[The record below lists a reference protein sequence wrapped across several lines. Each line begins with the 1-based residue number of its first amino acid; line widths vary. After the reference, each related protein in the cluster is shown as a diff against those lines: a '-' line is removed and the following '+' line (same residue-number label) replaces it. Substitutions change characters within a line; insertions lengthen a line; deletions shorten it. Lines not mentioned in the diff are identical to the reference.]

1 MRIAML
7 TNNYRPFVGGVPIS
21 VERQAQE
28 LIKLGHEVTVFA
40 PCYGDTE
47 EEREAVIRA
56 DEKAPEKVVRYQTQR
71 RKMENGMVYPSVF
84 PKEITRTFERE
95 VFDCIHVHHPM
106 FVGPLGVKLGKKYD
120 IPVIFTCHTRYED
133 YLHYLPVF
141 RVSGAGWMK
150 KRAVEWIK
158 TRVIPTYMRWFANQ
172 CALVLAPSAGMRQVL
187 REYGM
192 TSRCAVFPTGL
203 EESFFKKDPARAEQ
217 IREKY
222 GKGKK
227 HLFITVSRL
236 EKEKNY
242 GFLLRGIADLK
253 RRMGEDFHVLIL
265 GDGSQKS
272 ELKVRA
278 SFLGVQD
285 LVTFAGNVPNG
296 EVKHYL
302 AAADLFLFASTSE
315 TQGIVLAESFAAGT
329 PVVAVR
335 AVGTDD
341 IIENGINGFLTEESE
356 AEWADRVAEALCG
369 GRLEQMKKAAASA
382 AENYRSSRLARYE
395 EMLYNQCICEK
406 RADVWIYRQDQDRK
420 EEVRYEAEEDCGE
433 HSAMA
438 VH

>member
-1 MRIAML
+1 M
-7 TNNYRPFVGGVPIS
+7 
-21 VERQAQE
+21 
-28 LIKLGHEVTVFA
+28 
-40 PCYGDTE
+40 
-47 EEREAVIRA
+47 
-56 DEKAPEKVVRYQTQR
+56 
-71 RKMENGMVYPSVF
+71 
-84 PKEITRTFERE
+84 
-95 VFDCIHVHHPM
+95 
-106 FVGPLGVKLGKKYD
+106 
-120 IPVIFTCHTRYED
+120 
-133 YLHYLPVF
+133 
-141 RVSGAGWMK
+141 
-150 KRAVEWIK
+150 
-158 TRVIPTYMRWFANQ
+158 
-172 CALVLAPSAGMRQVL
+172 
-187 REYGM
+187 
-192 TSRCAVFPTGL
+192 
-203 EESFFKKDPARAEQ
+203 
-217 IREKY
+217 
-222 GKGKK
+222 
-227 HLFITVSRL
+227 
-236 EKEKNY
+236 
-242 GFLLRGIADLK
+242 
-253 RRMGEDFHVLIL
+253 
-265 GDGSQKS
+265 
-272 ELKVRA
+272 RA

-406 RADVWIYRQDQDRK
+406 RAERRADVWIYRQDQDRK